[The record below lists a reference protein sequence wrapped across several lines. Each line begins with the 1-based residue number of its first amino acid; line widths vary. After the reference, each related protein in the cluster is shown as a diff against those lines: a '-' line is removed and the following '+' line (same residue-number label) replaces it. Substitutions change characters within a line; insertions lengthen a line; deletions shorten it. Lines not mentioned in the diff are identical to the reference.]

1 MGRVGFVT
9 ILIATAVGSTV
20 AASSA
25 LGERQLVAA
34 LLANMTVAE
43 KARQVGT
50 DAHQPWFCALWR
62 FSLHSSG
69 AAITRGRDRRAT
81 GETPL
86 DTRLPGGFD

>member
-50 DAHQPWFCALWR
+50 LWHTRIVLAHCMTYFESC
-62 FSLHSSG
+62 
-69 AAITRGRDRRAT
+69 
-81 GETPL
+81 
-86 DTRLPGGFD
+86 